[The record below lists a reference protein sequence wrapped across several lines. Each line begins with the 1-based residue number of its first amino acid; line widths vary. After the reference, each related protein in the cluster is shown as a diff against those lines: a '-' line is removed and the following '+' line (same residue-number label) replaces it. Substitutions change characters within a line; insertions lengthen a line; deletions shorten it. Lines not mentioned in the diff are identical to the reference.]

1 MSAYW
6 DEFRT
11 WLLDFIPAVLGATVI
26 LLVGW
31 FGSYWIKRSVDR
43 MVARVGG
50 DEIVWGYLGT
60 IFRYFFLGVMV
71 VSALKQIGFPVESL
85 LVSLGVTGAIVGMG
99 ARRSVANYFAGLM
112 MLGAKPF
119 VKGDLIEF
127 GPPPQVGFVTDV
139 NLSYTGLT
147 TVDNAQII
155 VPNAVLWR
163 NKIINHSRYDMRVLQ
178 ITLAV
183 AYGVDLDWVKDIAL
197 EVLQEHE
204 AILDDPVPRFRVTEV
219 AADEIKALLL
229 GWTVARTVNL
239 YNELI
244 TAMRQ
249 QFALA
254 DLVVTI
260 PAKDTNLTG
269 EEYLWQKGNRA
280 RARDRRMPL
289 PVKTGPMR
297 RP

>member
-1 MSAYW
+1 MSVYW
-6 DEFRT
+6 DEVRT
-11 WLLDFIPAVLGATVI
+11 WLLGFIPAALGSIII

-31 FGSYWIKRSVDR
+31 YGSYWVKRLVDR
-43 MVARVGG
+43 IVARVEG

-60 IFRYFFLGVMV
+60 IIRYSFLGIMV
-71 VSALKQIGFPVESL
+71 VSALKHIGFPVESL
-85 LVSLGVTGAIVGMG
+85 LVTLGVTGAIVGMG

-127 GPPPQVGFVTDV
+127 GPPPQMGFVTDV

-147 TVDNAQII
+147 TVDNAQVI

-183 AYGVDLDWVKDIAL
+183 AHDVDLDWVKDIAL
-197 EVLQEHE
+197 AVLQEHE
-204 AILDDPVPRFRVTEV
+204 DILDEPVPRFRVMGV
-219 AADEIKALLL
+219 AASEVQALLL
-229 GWTVARTVNL
+229 GWTTARTVNL
-239 YNELI
+239 YSELI
-244 TAMRQ
+244 TVMRQ

-254 DLVVTI
+254 DLAVTI

-280 RARDRRMPL
+280 RVRDNRMPF
-289 PVKTGPMR
+289 PMKAGPTR
-297 RP
+297 RR